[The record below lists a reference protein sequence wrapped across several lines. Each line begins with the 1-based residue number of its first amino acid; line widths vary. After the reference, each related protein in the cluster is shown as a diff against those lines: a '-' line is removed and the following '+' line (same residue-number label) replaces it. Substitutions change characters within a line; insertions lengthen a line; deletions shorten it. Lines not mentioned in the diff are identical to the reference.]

1 MGYVSC
7 LEGNDFTVQYSNSKT
22 SPRTVVL
29 LAISFSSICRS
40 FESSWEW
47 IPCIVWYFNAKI
59 NVLSA
64 RSSEIKSRL
73 TKFNL
78 NAIWLVEPL
87 RGRRNCQLMDHYR
100 FLLSVKDITA
110 CCNIQDSSHAIML
123 PASQVPQNEYVL
135 IQTNAILNAMWQC
148 VDLLILSQHLERQ
161 DHPWCLRHCNGGRL
175 NPGCAPC
182 KKSSFKQFHQ
192 SGSFQSNH
200 ICYHYRLITL
210 DCCT

>member
-1 MGYVSC
+1 MLVAWRVLILPYNIQTPKHH
-7 LEGNDFTVQYSNSKT
+7 LE
-22 SPRTVVL
+22 PL
-29 LAISFSSICRS
+29 
-40 FESSWEW
+40 SSWQSASLRFVAALSLPGSEFHVSYG
-47 IPCIVWYFNAKI
+47 ISMQKSMF
-59 NVLSA
+59 LSA

-87 RGRRNCQLMDHYR
+87 RGRPNCQLMDHYR

-135 IQTNAILNAMWQC
+135 IETNAILNAIWQC

-182 KKSSFKQFHQ
+182 KNPGREKESHH
-192 SGSFQSNH
+192 SNNF
-200 ICYHYRLITL
+200 INL
-210 DCCT
+210 DRFSPII